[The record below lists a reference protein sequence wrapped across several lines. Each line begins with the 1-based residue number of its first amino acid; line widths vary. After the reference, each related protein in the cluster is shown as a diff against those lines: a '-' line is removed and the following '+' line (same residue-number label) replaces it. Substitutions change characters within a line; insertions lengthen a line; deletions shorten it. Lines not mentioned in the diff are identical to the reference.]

1 LTERRHPILIIA
13 GVAAGLMAWTKNE
26 GLMILCVVILIRF
39 FIVAVG
45 EDGWKGAVKQILWVA
60 AGLVP
65 VLLAVAVFKMHLA
78 PSTDLF
84 IDQNIQKI
92 WARLTDLQRYKA
104 ILYAY
109 VQTGLTFT
117 QGIPDIRTGFR
128 LNLGIAG
135 IVLLAVYLFL
145 SVISAERKDK
155 GNILCV
161 LIFTLITLW
170 SYFVVYLITPHDLDW
185 HLMTSLNRLLLQLW
199 PTIIFIAFIAARPP
213 EMIFPSE
220 EHRRRETGA
229 VSDKVGKRKRKGE

>member
-1 LTERRHPILIIA
+1 MA
-13 GVAAGLMAWTKNE
+13 GVAAGLVAWTKNE
-26 GLMILCVVILIRF
+26 GLLILFVLILVRF
-39 FIVAVG
+39 FVVAAG
-45 EDGWKGAVKQILWVA
+45 EDGWKGAVKQILWLM

-65 VLLAVAVFKMHLA
+65 VLLVVAVFKMHLA

-92 WARLTDLQRYKA
+92 WVRLTDLQRYKA

-109 VQTGLTFT
+109 IHTGLTFT

-145 SVISAERKDK
+145 SGISVERKEK

-161 LIFTLITLW
+161 LIFTLITLG
-170 SYFVVYLITPHDLDW
+170 SYFAVYLITPHDLDW
-185 HLMTSLNRLLLQLW
+185 HLTTSLNRLLLQLW
-199 PTIIFIAFIAARPP
+199 PTIIFITFMAARMP
-213 EMIFPSE
+213 EMVFPLE
-220 EHRRRETGA
+220 EHRKRETGA
-229 VSDKVGKRKRKGE
+229 ASDNMGKRKRKGE